1 MKKKLFVVFVG
12 LVLVSMGLTPYN
24 AQGQVKT
31 LVKEI
36 RQLLPISL
44 GTMGDMTEVNQVD
57 GNIEF
62 TIQCNEEF
70 VDIKTLQQQPD
81 QLRQTMK
88 QSMLAQKDDPNVKL
102 LIDEFSKYNK
112 GITYRFIGKNSGQ
125 SVKVSLT
132 PDDLKEIKNTPST
145 VVDVEGTARDECTEQ
160 QYPVSDG
167 YWQRPCVEQNRH

>member
-81 QLRQTMK
+81 QLSR
-88 QSMLAQKDDPNVKL
+88 
-102 LIDEFSKYNK
+102 
-112 GITYRFIGKNSGQ
+112 R
-125 SVKVSLT
+125 
-132 PDDLKEIKNTPST
+132 
-145 VVDVEGTARDECTEQ
+145 
-160 QYPVSDG
+160 
-167 YWQRPCVEQNRH
+167 